1 MSDTTETIDITA
13 TEVTDTV
20 NFNLSGQPPTGQ
32 SPFQKT
38 VLIGTPTLDG
48 KLDAWYVNSLSDTIK
63 LGMLNNI
70 FIKPIFLA
78 YESILP
84 MSRNELFKIAYDNN
98 FDCLVQIDA
107 DVSWEPQALIE
118 IILAK
123 EPVVALPYPLK
134 SEDGGNYN
142 VNLGDPR
149 LLTVNEAG
157 YVKVVTTGAGIIKID
172 RPVIEALWNSNVFVQ
187 FRDKQLKN
195 ICEYV
200 ATYSSFVGEDITLCN
215 KIRELGFDIWVNTKT
230 NCLHI
235 GNKIYPGNF
244 QAYLN
249 AVVQATN
256 QQTAPASSDTA
267 ASSLFE

>member
-1 MSDTTETIDITA
+1 MITTNI
-13 TEVTDTV
+13 DTV
-20 NFNLSGQPPTGQ
+20 SSTLTQLNTGLTPDV
-32 SPFQKT
+32 SPVVKS

-48 KLDAWYVNSLSDTIK
+48 KLDAWYVNSLCDTIK
-63 LGMLNNI
+63 LGIMNNI

-98 FDCLVQIDA
+98 FDCLVQIDS
-107 DVSWEPQALIE
+107 DVSWEPAALIE

-149 LLTVNEAG
+149 LLTVNESG
-157 YVKVVTTGAGIIKID
+157 YVKVVTSGAGVIKTD
-172 RPVIEALWNSNVFVQ
+172 RPVIEALYNSNVTVE
-187 FRDKQLKN
+187 FRGKQLKN
-195 ICEYV
+195 ICEYSS
-200 ATYSSFVGEDITLCN
+200 TYSAFVGEDITLCN

-249 AVVQATN
+249 AVVQMT
-256 QQTAPASSDTA
+256 TTSASAVPTSSAD
-267 ASSLFE
+267 SLFD